1 MARSGIARIHVGG
14 IAVAALLVLS
24 GCAPGADPEPTAAP
38 ETTSPPE
45 PYAGPAIFVGEE
57 LEGFLFTADEIGSL
71 LPGST
76 DIGEPSS
83 VLEQI
88 SDGGGPAI
96 VPEVCGALFAEQ
108 SLWSVG
114 SRNVSWTT
122 TADSDYRFGR
132 MLALQFADEAHA
144 QARLDQL
151 VDAAAQC
158 ASFDYNGPASFE
170 SVTPEASDN
179 VRALAG
185 TLTLPEIEG
194 GWSTF
199 SAYAAVGNVLV
210 QVSQSLDGE
219 ARPDAEA
226 VAEKLQERAEQ
237 ARAALMEKLTENP
250 PTEQPEPADNA
261 SAPWGDW
268 MITTGGVGPI
278 HLGDPVDEA
287 ISAARAAQVIPPPFP
302 GDPSKLVNEAG
313 TSSMLVQATE
323 DGAAVASIT
332 VGDARSVAGT
342 TQVGADLPAVDG
354 FRVGAPVADAV
365 AAFPQGTTVSVVS
378 SEEHWYDMASRD
390 GRLLR
395 FHADRDVEEPGATI
409 IGITVEDA
417 TKRPLVFG

>member
-45 PYAGPAIFVGEE
+45 PYTGPAIFVGEE

-122 TADSDYRFGR
+122 TADSDYRFGQ

-170 SVTPEASDN
+170 SVTPAASDN

-194 GWSTF
+194 DGRRSVPTPRSGTF
-199 SAYAAVGNVLV
+199 SCRYR
-210 QVSQSLDGE
+210 SRSTE
-219 ARPDAEA
+219 RPGRMPKPSRRSSRSERN
-226 VAEKLQERAEQ
+226 KL
-237 ARAALMEKLTENP
+237 
-250 PTEQPEPADNA
+250 
-261 SAPWGDW
+261 AP
-268 MITTGGVGPI
+268 
-278 HLGDPVDEA
+278 
-287 ISAARAAQVIPPPFP
+287 R
-302 GDPSKLVNEAG
+302 
-313 TSSMLVQATE
+313 
-323 DGAAVASIT
+323 
-332 VGDARSVAGT
+332 
-342 TQVGADLPAVDG
+342 
-354 FRVGAPVADAV
+354 
-365 AAFPQGTTVSVVS
+365 
-378 SEEHWYDMASRD
+378 
-390 GRLLR
+390 
-395 FHADRDVEEPGATI
+395 
-409 IGITVEDA
+409 
-417 TKRPLVFG
+417 